1 MTKHIPQLNTSTNAY
16 LDLNPGTVRTCVF
29 NCIAEHAGERGLTHD
44 DIERAYMR
52 GLSRGRYTLATDSGI
67 RARTAELVKAGLVE
81 RIPDTLG
88 TSRTGRRAALWRLTT
103 EGGRAALADDTP
115 LPDDQARSAEHTVP
129 ALSETPTPTKG
140 KTPAPTLDKAPTPT
154 LADAPTLTLDGL
166 STASIDGAHKTVD
179 KAGDNS

>member
-88 TSRTGRRAALWRLTT
+88 KSRTGRRAALWRLTT
-103 EGGRAALADDTP
+103 EGDRTALADDTP
-115 LPDDQARSAEHTVP
+115 MTADQARRAEYTAP
-129 ALSETPTPTKG
+129 ALSETPTPSKD
-140 KTPAPTLDKAPTPT
+140 KTPAPTLDKAP
-154 LADAPTLTLDGL
+154 APPSLMPP
-166 STASIDGAHKTVD
+166 HPR
-179 KAGDNS
+179 